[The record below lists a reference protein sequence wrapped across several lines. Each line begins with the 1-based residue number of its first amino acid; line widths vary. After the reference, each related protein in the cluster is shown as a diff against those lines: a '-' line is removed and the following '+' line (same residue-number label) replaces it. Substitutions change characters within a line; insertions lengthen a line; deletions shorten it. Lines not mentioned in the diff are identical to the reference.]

1 MLSESLSDLVL
12 LLLGQKA
19 NESHSSIYARV
30 SKFLSSAADCAGC
43 SHLPAKCARSIG
55 IAQAACRHLARR
67 RLTTR

>member
-43 SHLPAKCARSIG
+43 SHLPAKCARAMG
-55 IAQAACRHLARR
+55 VA
-67 RLTTR
+67 